1 MRLMDRP
8 EWPSKGRPLAFK
20 ADATVRE
27 AAGAM
32 AARGYGACL
41 VEDAEGRVIGIFTE
55 RDLLR
60 RVVGDGRDPTT
71 TLLGDVMTREIRTAR
86 PDDLVLD
93 WLRQMS
99 NERFRHLP
107 VLDETGRAMK
117 MISQGDLVSYTWPDL
132 LRVVGMGGADS
143 LLRQYPFLPV
153 LGGIMLYTLL
163 LVAML
168 QLV

>member
-8 EWPSKGRPLAFK
+8 EWTSKGRPLAV
-20 ADATVRE
+20 AAEATVRE
-27 AAGAM
+27 AAAAM

-41 VEDAEGRVIGIFTE
+41 VEDAEGRAVGIFTE

-60 RVVGDGRDPTT
+60 RVVAEGRDPATT
-71 TLLGDVMTREIRTAR
+71 PIGDVMTREIRTAK

-107 VLDETGRAMK
+107 VLDETGRAVK

-143 LLRQYPFLPV
+143 LLRHYPFLPV

-163 LVAML
+163 LVAAL
-168 QLV
+168 RLT